1 MNLEC
6 IEVKKIYLKNTQRM
20 IVITF
25 FGKAPKTVYENLL
38 NIEKN
43 DCSILTQNSVFTT
56 DIINSF
62 KTSSLD
68 QYMMEIEHRLLPK
81 YKKELNNLIKNI
93 EINSK
98 LISLNYLILNEI
110 YFNLFIDSLDHISL
124 SSKIK
129 TISKI
134 ATTK

>member
-1 MNLEC
+1 
-6 IEVKKIYLKNTQRM
+6 
-20 IVITF
+20 
-25 FGKAPKTVYENLL
+25 
-38 NIEKN
+38 
-43 DCSILTQNSVFTT
+43 
-56 DIINSF
+56 
-62 KTSSLD
+62 
-68 QYMMEIEHRLLPK
+68 MMEIEHRLLPK

-129 TISKI
+129 NYIQNRNYEMISTLHI
-134 ATTK
+134 EIENIIDDFIHLYNLC